1 MLFERIALVIAAIV
15 LCGSVQP
22 EGRFEGAGE

>member
-1 MLFERIALVIAAIV
+1 MLDRVRLLIAALL

-22 EGRFEGAGE
+22 QDRFEGAGE